1 METLETIKEGFILVF
16 KILMSFPKE
25 FNIALGVIIL
35 SILTF
40 VTFISFIFEK
50 DDKKKEN
57 KNKKNKD
64 KNKNKN
70 NENTKVYKE
79 PTINELPSFSFYE
92 NEIIIDENQKIDRLY
107 GNKKG
112 IYLIF
117 EYKKLK
123 GNLIGDKYDEF
134 LFIKKNK
141 ILNPLNEKHS
151 YIKRFSI
158 NYHIPEEY
166 IKLVFIMPKI
176 KEINVD
182 NTLFF
187 KSDNELEA
195 FIEKENDLIDEEL
208 LFNYSER
215 FSRRK

>member
-1 METLETIKEGFILVF
+1 METLETIKDGFILVF

-25 FNIALGVIIL
+25 FNIALGVTFL
-35 SILTF
+35 SILIF
-40 VTFISFIFEK
+40 LTFISFVFEK
-50 DDKKKEN
+50 DNKKKES
-57 KNKKNKD
+57 KNQKNED
-64 KNKNKN
+64 KNK
-70 NENTKVYKE
+70 ENTKIYKE

-117 EYKKLK
+117 EYKRCK
-123 GNLIGDKYDEF
+123 GNLTGDKYDEF

-166 IKLVFIMPKI
+166 IKLVFIMPNI
-176 KEINVD
+176 KEINVS

-187 KSDNELEA
+187 KSDDELEA
-195 FIEKENDLIDEEL
+195 FVEKENDLIDEEL
-208 LFNYSER
+208 LYNYSER
-215 FSRRK
+215 LARR